1 MSESLIQ
8 QYHMGDDG
16 ISLKTFSVKKKMT
29 LFTKEAPAN
38 SVPAAAVREEEQV
51 LFLVIRRKVPVD
63 FLNC

>member
-1 MSESLIQ
+1 
-8 QYHMGDDG
+8 MGDDG

-38 SVPAAAVREEEQV
+38 SVPAAAVRQEEQV
-51 LFLVIRRKVPVD
+51 LFLVIRRKVPLD